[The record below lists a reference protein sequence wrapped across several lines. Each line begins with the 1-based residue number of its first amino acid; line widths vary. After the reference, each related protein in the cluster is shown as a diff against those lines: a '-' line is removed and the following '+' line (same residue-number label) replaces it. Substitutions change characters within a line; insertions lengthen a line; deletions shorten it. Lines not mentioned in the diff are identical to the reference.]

1 MAYSIMQAGQ
11 STKNKALGSLKT
23 LSDMEQNRDMTNEN
37 LDQQQKSAQISGAGT
52 GAMVGWMAGAQAG
65 SVGGP
70 WGAAIGAAIGLAAG
84 SL

>member
-11 STKNKALGSLKT
+11 STKNKATGSLKS

-37 LDQQQKSAQISGAGT
+37 LDQQQKSSQMSGAAS
-52 GAMVGWMAGAQAG
+52 GAMIGTQIMPGWGT
-65 SVGGP
+65 
-70 WGAAIGAAIGLAAG
+70 AIGAAVGFVAG

>member
-11 STKNKALGSLKT
+11 STKSKATGSLKS

-37 LDQQQKSAQISGAGT
+37 LDQQQKSAQMSGAAS
-52 GAMVGWMAGAQAG
+52 GAMVGFT
-65 SVGGP
+65 VGGP
-70 WGAAIGAAIGLAAG
+70 WGAAIGGAIGLVAG

>member
-11 STKNKALGSLKT
+11 STKDKATGSLKS

-37 LDQQQKSAQISGAGT
+37 LDQQQKSAQLSGAGS
-52 GAMVGWMAGAQAG
+52 GAMIGTMIMPGWGT
-65 SVGGP
+65 
-70 WGAAIGAAIGLAAG
+70 AIGAAVGFVAG